1 MKTLRKVAAAA
12 MAALACAL
20 APVATAQT
28 TLLFSH
34 IFPAQHALVTQV
46 LRPWARDVEQATA
59 GRVKIDFAP
68 SSLAPPPKQL
78 DMVQEGI
85 ADIGLQFAGVIP
97 NRMHFELL
105 TELPGTAGTSA
116 QMSRALWATHERHFS
131 KAGEY
136 KRVHLLGL
144 ITFPQQDFFCIKPCP
159 ATLEDMKGMKILTTP
174 STSSRQF
181 GALTSGIVAVPAV
194 RYFEPVSKG
203 VVDAYAGTTVLDAL
217 SLNLVP
223 HTKAMLKF
231 KDLGTAGSFALV
243 VNDAKWRRI
252 SPEDRKAV
260 MGVSGAALASRMAVL
275 DEAVTAASRK
285 ILEGGVAV
293 QEASAQLNGDLKNAY
308 AFLEEE
314 WVKEAGKRGIDG
326 AAALRF
332 YREQVVK

>member
-1 MKTLRKVAAAA
+1 MKTFRIMAS
-12 MAALACAL
+12 AALATLGLAL
-20 APVATAQT
+20 ASAAGAQT

-34 IFPAQHALVTQV
+34 IFPSQHALVTKV
-46 LRPWARDVEQATA
+46 LTPWAHDVDQVTA
-59 GRVKIDFAP
+59 GRVKVDFAP
-68 SSLAPPPKQL
+68 SSLAPPPGQL
-78 DMVQEGI
+78 DMVQKGI
-85 ADIGLQFAGVIP
+85 ADVGLQFAGVIP

-105 TELPGTAGTSA
+105 TELPGTAGSSV
-116 QMSRALWATHERHFS
+116 QMSRALWATHEKYFS

-136 KRVHLLGL
+136 KGVHLLGL
-144 ITFPQQDFFCIKPCP
+144 ITFPQQDFFCIKTCP
-159 ATLEDMKGMKILTTP
+159 ATLDEMKGMKILTTP

-181 GALTSGIVAVPAV
+181 GAVTSGIVAVPAV

-252 SPEDRKAV
+252 SAEDRKAI
-260 MGVSGAALASRMAVL
+260 MGVSGTALAARMAVL
-275 DEAVTAASRK
+275 DDAVTAANRK
-285 ILEGGVAV
+285 IVADGVAV
-293 QEASAQLNGDLKNAY
+293 QEASPQLNGDLKKAY
-308 AFLEEE
+308 SFLEEE
-314 WVKEAGKRGIDG
+314 WVREAGKRGVDG

-332 YREQVVK
+332 YREHVVQ